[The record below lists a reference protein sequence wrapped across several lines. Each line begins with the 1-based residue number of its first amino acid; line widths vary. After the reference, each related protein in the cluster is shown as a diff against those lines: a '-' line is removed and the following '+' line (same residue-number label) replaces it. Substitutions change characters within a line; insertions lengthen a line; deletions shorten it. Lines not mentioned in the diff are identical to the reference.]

1 MKIHLIFQLEQ
12 TIFLSCR
19 EAVIPV
25 ISTILLGSFAF
36 YLCVYMRSHTY
47 ETDYLLCYKP
57 NIGLHQCFLSH
68 LLLPHSGFVYCCTK
82 KIISPLPKKTRY
94 QNHIFTHNCNF
105 KMSAL
110 ATGKLCTLWVAHDH
124 PKLLMPLNYAE
135 RLALDTSHFHA
146 SLCIL
151 VRIAHFT
158 IYEIVSTA
166 VHIVSVNL
174 SSVIQF

>member
-1 MKIHLIFQLEQ
+1 MYVYICIHIHMKQ
-12 TIFLSCR
+12 TIYYAINQTLDCTSVFWVIFSSHILGLFT
-19 EAVIPV
+19 AV
-25 ISTILLGSFAF
+25 L
-36 YLCVYMRSHTY
+36 
-47 ETDYLLCYKP
+47 
-57 NIGLHQCFLSH
+57 
-68 LLLPHSGFVYCCTK
+68 K
-82 KIISPLPKKTRY
+82 KIISPLPKQTRY
-94 QNHIFTHNCNF
+94 QNNIFTHNCNF

-110 ATGKLCTLWVAHDH
+110 ATGKLCNLWVAHDH
-124 PKLLMPLNYAE
+124 PKLLMSLNYEE

-158 IYEIVSTA
+158 ICEIVSTA